1 MVLLINSSKYK
12 IKKCNFNFS
21 FFPTKN
27 LFLTLELENNF
38 NEYLQSFFKHK
49 NKKCLL
55 ILKNEKLKINDLI
68 LEGIFYSEK
77 NPKQIILFLKGD
89 N

>member
-1 MVLLINSSKYK
+1 MLLINNSKYK

-27 LFLTLELENNF
+27 LFLILELENDF
-38 NEYLQSFFKHK
+38 NEYLQSFFKYK
-49 NKKCLL
+49 NKRCLL
-55 ILKNEKLKINDLI
+55 ELENEKLKINDMI
-68 LEGIFYSEK
+68 LKGIFYSKK